1 MPRKPSDSNQPC
13 ATALVGFGK
22 IAQGYSQDKVMARVM
37 KFASHAQVLTAH
49 PALNWLTVIDPNP
62 LALQAAR
69 QDWSIEDAAESIEA
83 CRHRHRIEL
92 AVLATPP
99 QARLKEIAAFPN
111 LKAVLIE
118 KPLAKDLK
126 ASQELIDYCRRS
138 GIQVQVNLLR
148 RGDPL
153 TRSLKEGRLQ
163 ELIGSL
169 QCASGLYG
177 NGLKNNGLHMIDL
190 VRMLLGEIAS
200 VQALSPTKLE
210 ESPMDGDFSFPFAL
224 TLAETGKTITFSPVS
239 FKNWRENGLQFY
251 GTNGR
256 LDYLHGG
263 LTVLH
268 YPLSESRMGGG
279 EMEVAHD
286 RPEPI
291 AATMGE
297 ALYQIYDNLLAA
309 IHGQTELFSTGH
321 SALLST
327 AVVEALFASHREG
340 GAVKA
345 CRLEGA

>member
-1 MPRKPSDSNQPC
+1 
-13 ATALVGFGK
+13 
-22 IAQGYSQDKVMARVM
+22 MARVM
-37 KFASHAQVLTAH
+37 KFASHAQVLAAH

-62 LALQAAR
+62 QARQAAR

-83 CRHRHRIEL
+83 CKHRQQIEL

-99 QARLKEIAAFPN
+99 LTRLEEIAAFPN

-118 KPLAKDLK
+118 KPLAKDLE
-126 ASQELIDYCRRS
+126 ASRELIDYCRQR

-153 TRSLKEGRLQ
+153 TRSLAEGRLQ

-169 QCASGLYG
+169 QSAGGLYG

-200 VQALSPTKLE
+200 VQALSPTKME
-210 ESPMDGDFSFPFAL
+210 ESPMEGDFSFPFAL
-224 TLAETGKTITFSPVS
+224 TLAETGKVITFSPVS
-239 FKNWRENGLQFY
+239 FKHWRENGLQLY
-251 GTNGR
+251 GSSGR

-263 LTVLH
+263 LTILH

-286 RPEPI
+286 QPRAI
-291 AATMGE
+291 AATMGD
-297 ALYQIYDNLLAA
+297 ALYQMYDNLLASINEQA
-309 IHGQTELFSTGH
+309 ELFSTGD

-327 AVVEALFASHREG
+327 AVVEALFASHRED
-340 GAVKA
+340 GAVKV
-345 CRLEGA
+345 CRLVGA